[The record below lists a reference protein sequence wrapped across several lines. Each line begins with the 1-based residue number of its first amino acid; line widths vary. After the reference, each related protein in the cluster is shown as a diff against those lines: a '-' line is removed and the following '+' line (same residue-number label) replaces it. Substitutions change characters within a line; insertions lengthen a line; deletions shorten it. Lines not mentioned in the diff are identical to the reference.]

1 MRLRPLLAVLVI
13 STAWLTLPVAAQ
25 VRPLAAPF
33 RLTSTYDF
41 DGRANYIS
49 YGPRAVPLSGGGF
62 AAAWQSIEEHARGG
76 PGLHFATARAL
87 GPAGGLATESFLA
100 SGTPPWQVW
109 PQSATV
115 TADGTGGFVAV
126 WDDTTEIS
134 VQTFGPDGAS
144 RHAVWN
150 LGGDPGEQAVA
161 AEVSGIPGNAN
172 GDFAIAWQIRKQD
185 PQRFRLLVQVFHAD
199 GTSVTPRIIIP
210 VRRPRLTGIDH
221 RVGIDRQGRFVV
233 VWRDDWSLRGQIF
246 DRTGAP
252 AGSPFTIADR
262 TATKAIP
269 ICLAVTPDGG
279 FAVAWGNPSISLRT
293 YTAAGI
299 PLGKTRTL
307 SGKLLD
313 LATDSHGNLALA
325 ALESDT
331 NSSRLQISL
340 FDRRLNPQGQAL
352 ILHAGP
358 ALTGALAL
366 ADSGQLLI
374 VWGGRWITWPTGA
387 DQAPLLAQLWQVTR
401 SGKTSDTGG
410 D

>member
-1 MRLRPLLAVLVI
+1 MRLRPLLTVLVL
-13 STAWLTLPVAAQ
+13 STVWLTLPVAAQ
-25 VRPLAAPF
+25 VQPLAAPF

-41 DGRANYIS
+41 DGRADYIS
-49 YGPRAVPLSGGGF
+49 YGPRVVPLAGGGF
-62 AAAWQSIEEHARGG
+62 AAAWQSIEEHTRGG

-87 GPAGGLATESFLA
+87 GPAGGLLPESFLA

-115 TADGTGGFVAV
+115 AADGTGGFLAV

-134 VQTFGPDGAS
+134 VQPFGPDGAS

-172 GDFAIAWQIRKQD
+172 GDFAIAWQTQKQD
-185 PQRFRLLVQVFHAD
+185 PQRFGLLVQVFHAD
-199 GTSVTPRIIIP
+199 GTPVTPKITIP

-221 RVGIDRQGRFVV
+221 RIGIDRQGRFVV

-246 DRTGAP
+246 DRTGVA

-269 ICLAVTPDGG
+269 ICLAVAPDGG
-279 FAVAWGNPSISLRT
+279 FAVAWGNPSLSLRT
-293 YTAAGI
+293 YTAAGVS
-299 PLGKTRTL
+299 LGKTRTL

-331 NSSRLQISL
+331 QTSRLQISL
-340 FDRRLNPQGQAL
+340 FDRRLTPQGQAL
-352 ILHAGP
+352 ILHVGP

-387 DQAPLLAQLWQVTR
+387 EQAPLLAQLWQVTR
-401 SGKTSDTGG
+401 SRE
-410 D
+410 